1 MALGFFTNV
10 IFSVLL
16 HQKSLSTCMS
26 PFQFP
31 LQFSRLLGYD
41 LHPNVNEIQRL
52 FFVILSFYLGS
63 VSFVHKLPIIRL
75 DIYLK

>member
-41 LHPNVNEIQRL
+41 LCPNANEIQRS
-52 FFVILSFYLGS
+52 FFVILPFCWGNA
-63 VSFVHKLPIIRL
+63 SFVHKLPIIRL